1 VEQVPSIDQVRE
13 ARRAA
18 HWAPRQHR
26 QVAARGDA
34 GLADAWWDRARA
46 ICKANPELW
55 NDLALTLEN
64 WAARSNRGD
73 GT

>member
-1 VEQVPSIDQVRE
+1 MEQVPSISETRR

-18 HWAPRQHR
+18 HWAARQR
-26 QVAARGDA
+26 LQVEERGDA

-55 NDLALTLEN
+55 NDLARTLEN
-64 WAARSNRGD
+64 WTARNDRRD
-73 GT
+73 GA